1 MEILEG
7 NGKQVMKPCVATIG
21 MFDGVHKGHRFVLAH
36 VCDYARKQG
45 LQAMAITFDRHPRE
59 VVQTDWRPLL
69 LTTNEERLRLLA
81 ETGIDYVKVLHFT
94 SEMAGM
100 SARDFM
106 VMMKE
111 QLGVKVLLMGYDN
124 RFGHDRQETF
134 EDYVRYGE
142 DIGMEV
148 RQLPSLGQR
157 SEVKGQRSEVSSSMV
172 RRLLAEGAVR
182 EAADCLGYPY
192 SITGKVV
199 KGEHIGTG
207 LGYPTANLQ
216 PNDSRKMIPAPGV
229 YAVSVTVEGQRSEV
243 EGQRTKVEGQR
254 SKDIYMGMMNIGT
267 RPTFGVHP
275 QTLEVH
281 ILDYEGDLYGKEI
294 TVSFIKRLREERC
307 FDNKEELKTQLE
319 EDRRR
324 VEELRIEN

>member
-1 MEILEG
+1 MEILKG

-45 LQAMAITFDRHPRE
+45 LQAMVITFDRHPRE

-124 RFGHDRQETF
+124 RFGHDRQDTF

-148 RQLPSLGQR
+148 KQLPSLGQR
-157 SEVKGQRSEVSSSMV
+157 SEVEGQGPEVSSSMV
-172 RRLLAEGAVR
+172 RRLLAEGAVK
-182 EAADCLGYPY
+182 EAAECLGYPY

-216 PNDSRKMIPAPGV
+216 PNDSRKMIPALGV
-229 YAVSVTVEGQRSEV
+229 YAVSVTVEGQRSE
-243 EGQRTKVEGQR
+243 VEGQR

-307 FDNKEELKTQLE
+307 FDNEEELKTQLE